1 MPERPI
7 PPRIHVL
14 AKPSGATCNLACA
27 YCFFLDKELLYP
39 GSKFRM
45 TEETLEAYIRQLI
58 ETHRSN
64 QVTIAWQGGE
74 PTLKGVDFYRK
85 AIEFQEKYRK
95 PGMTFENTMQ
105 TNGTL
110 LNDEWCQ
117 FFKENNFLIGFSLDG
132 PRELHDA
139 HRVDK
144 GGAPTF
150 DKVMRGLR
158 LLQKHG
164 VEYNILVTV
173 NRVTGDH
180 PKEIYRFLRDEVGTT
195 WIQFIPVIERMNPD
209 KLNLIQAGD
218 QVSERTVRPA
228 QFGRFL
234 IQVFDEWVTN
244 DVGRI
249 YVQTFEAAVRNWM
262 RLPTSGMCV
271 FEKTCGYGLALE
283 HNGDL
288 YACDHFVEPGYLL
301 GNIKTE
307 HMIELVG
314 SERQHKFGQDKAATL
329 PEYCRKCPVLFAC
342 NGECPKNRFLKT
354 LDGEPGLNYLCAGYK
369 AFFQR
374 VDEPLKMIAMLLYDG
389 QPASEV
395 MPILRERKEVLSR
408 AYRNTRPDGPC
419 PCGSRLAYGEC
430 HGWKP
435 PARSRNAQGQS
446 VGHPRPPVNKTNV
459 SLRNDIEALSGFSG
473 QPAKTSNPED
483 DLNIHDQTYNS
494 YS

>member
-1 MPERPI
+1 
-7 PPRIHVL
+7 
-14 AKPSGATCNLACA
+14 
-27 YCFFLDKELLYP
+27 LDKELLYP

-45 TEETLEAYIRQLI
+45 TAETLEAYIRQLL

-64 QVTIAWQGGE
+64 QVTVSWQGGE
-74 PTLKGVDFYRK
+74 PTLMGVDFYRR
-85 AIEFQEKYRK
+85 AIRLQEKYRK
-95 PGMTFENTMQ
+95 PGMTFENTLQ

-110 LNDEWCQ
+110 LNDDWCQ
-117 FFKENNFLIGFSLDG
+117 FFKEHDFLIGLSLDG

-150 DKVMRGLR
+150 DKVLRGLR

-164 VEYNILVTV
+164 VEYNLLVTV

-180 PKEIYRFLRDEVGTT
+180 PREIYRFLRDEAGTS

-209 KLNLIQAGD
+209 GLNLIQAGD
-218 QVSERTVRPA
+218 HVSGRSVRPE

-249 YVQTFEAAVRNWM
+249 FVQTFEAAVRNWM

-288 YACDHFVEPGYLL
+288 YACDHFVEPDYLL

-307 HMIELVG
+307 HMIQLVG
-314 SERQHKFGQDKAATL
+314 SERQHRFGQDKVDTL
-329 PEYCRKCPVLFAC
+329 PKYCLECSVRFAC
-342 NGECPKNRFLKT
+342 NGEYPKNRFLKIP
-354 LDGEPGLNYLCAGYK
+354 DGKPGLNYLYAGYK

-374 VDEPLKMIAMLLYDG
+374 VDEPMKMLAMLLSSG
-389 QPASEV
+389 RPASDV
-395 MPILRERKEVLSR
+395 MPFLAERKEGLSR
-408 AYRNTRPDGPC
+408 ATRHAGQTVHVRVAAAWNLLNATA
-419 PCGSRLAYGEC
+419 GNQR
-430 HGWKP
+430 
-435 PARSRNAQGQS
+435 PAAGARWANLPAARA
-446 VGHPRPPVNKTNV
+446 
-459 SLRNDIEALSGFSG
+459 LR
-473 QPAKTSNPED
+473 
-483 DLNIHDQTYNS
+483 
-494 YS
+494 

>member
-1 MPERPI
+1 MLPDKPI
-7 PPRIHVL
+7 PPRFHVL
-14 AKPSGATCNLACA
+14 AKPSGATCNLACS

-64 QVTIAWQGGE
+64 QVTVAWQGGE
-74 PTLKGVDFYRK
+74 PTLMGVDFYRK
-85 AIEFQEKYRK
+85 AIQFQEKYRR
-95 PGMTFENTMQ
+95 PGMIFENTMQ

-117 FFKENNFLIGFSLDG
+117 FLKENNFLIGLSLDG
-132 PRELHDA
+132 PRELHDM

-150 DKVMRGLR
+150 DRVMRGLR
-158 LLQKHG
+158 FLQKYG

-180 PKEIYRFLRDEVGTT
+180 PKEIYRFLRDEVGTS
-195 WIQFIPVIERMNPD
+195 WIQFIPVIERVNPD
-209 KLNLIQAGD
+209 GLNLIQVGD
-218 QVSERTVRPA
+218 HVSHRSVRPE

-234 IQVFDEWVTN
+234 IQVFDEWIYN

-249 YVQTFEAAVRNWM
+249 FVQTFEAALRNWM

-288 YACDHFVEPGYLL
+288 YSCDHFVEPEYLL
-301 GNIKTE
+301 GNIKEE
-307 HMIELVG
+307 HMLKMVG
-314 SERQHKFGQDKAATL
+314 SDRQHKFGQDKFDTL
-329 PEYCRKCPVLFAC
+329 SKYCLQCPVLFAC
-342 NGECPKNRFLKT
+342 NGECPKNRFIET
-354 LDGEPGLNYLCAGYK
+354 PDGESGLNYLCAGYK

-374 VDEPLKMIAMLLYDG
+374 ADEPMKLMAMLMNSG
-389 QPASEV
+389 RPAPDV
-395 MPILRERKEVLSR
+395 MQILNERKEEILQIYQN
-408 AYRNTRPDGPC
+408 AKPDHPC
-419 PCGSRLAYGEC
+419 PCGSHLEYQAC

-435 PARSRNAQGQS
+435 PARSRRRLGKPAS
-446 VGHPRPPVNKTNV
+446 RPRPPVSKATRPV
-459 SLRNDIEALSGFSG
+459 ESDA
-473 QPAKTSNPED
+473 
-483 DLNIHDQTYNS
+483 
-494 YS
+494 